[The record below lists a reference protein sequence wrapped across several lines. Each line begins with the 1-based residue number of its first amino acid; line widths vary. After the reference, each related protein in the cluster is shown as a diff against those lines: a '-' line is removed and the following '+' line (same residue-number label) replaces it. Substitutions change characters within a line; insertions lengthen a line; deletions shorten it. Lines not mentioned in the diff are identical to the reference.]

1 MYAKVV
7 TARIIIPAYIVGV
20 SSKITPNIGIDAS
33 IIHKSFDN
41 QKTKNMS
48 DKKQTALQWY
58 IQQHDELA
66 ELSRN
71 KTITISEILIRIKD
85 IKKQALEMER
95 EQIISTF
102 RDAQIFEVREYAITD
117 VQYYNETYGGNNE

>member
-1 MYAKVV
+1 
-7 TARIIIPAYIVGV
+7 
-20 SSKITPNIGIDAS
+20 
-33 IIHKSFDN
+33 
-41 QKTKNMS
+41 MS

-85 IKKQALEMER
+85 IKKQALQMER
-95 EQIISTF
+95 EQIVHAFLEGTKMIDINNELSARF
-102 RDAQIFEVREYAITD
+102 NACV
-117 VQYYNETYGGNNE
+117 YYVETYGGQDEN

>member
-1 MYAKVV
+1 
-7 TARIIIPAYIVGV
+7 
-20 SSKITPNIGIDAS
+20 
-33 IIHKSFDN
+33 
-41 QKTKNMS
+41 MS

-85 IKKQALEMER
+85 IKKQALQMER
-95 EQIISTF
+95 EQII
-102 RDAQIFEVREYAITD
+102 DAYCYNANGDEIKD
-117 VQYYNETYGGNNE
+117 VGELYYNETYGGNNE

>member
-1 MYAKVV
+1 
-7 TARIIIPAYIVGV
+7 
-20 SSKITPNIGIDAS
+20 
-33 IIHKSFDN
+33 
-41 QKTKNMS
+41 MS

-85 IKKQALEMER
+85 IKKQALQMER
-95 EQIISTF
+95 EQII
-102 RDAQIFEVREYAITD
+102 DAYYYDPNCDEIKDDGEEYYEQIYEGQDER
-117 VQYYNETYGGNNE
+117 

>member
-1 MYAKVV
+1 
-7 TARIIIPAYIVGV
+7 
-20 SSKITPNIGIDAS
+20 
-33 IIHKSFDN
+33 
-41 QKTKNMS
+41 MS
-48 DKKQTALQWY
+48 KQTALQWY

-95 EQIISTF
+95 EQII
-102 RDAQIFEVREYAITD
+102 DAYYYDPNCDEIKDDGEEYYEQIYEGQDER
-117 VQYYNETYGGNNE
+117 

>member
-1 MYAKVV
+1 
-7 TARIIIPAYIVGV
+7 
-20 SSKITPNIGIDAS
+20 
-33 IIHKSFDN
+33 
-41 QKTKNMS
+41 MS
-48 DKKQTALQWY
+48 NKKQTALQWY

-95 EQIISTF
+95 EQII
-102 RDAQIFEVREYAITD
+102 DAYYYDPNCDEIKDDGEEYYEQIYEGQDER
-117 VQYYNETYGGNNE
+117 

>member
-1 MYAKVV
+1 
-7 TARIIIPAYIVGV
+7 
-20 SSKITPNIGIDAS
+20 
-33 IIHKSFDN
+33 
-41 QKTKNMS
+41 MS

-85 IKKQALEMER
+85 IKKQALQMER
-95 EQIISTF
+95 EQMKESHLAADTF
-102 RDAQIFEVREYAITD
+102 PRGYEFDKWYK
-117 VQYYNETYGGNNE
+117 NTYGGQDE